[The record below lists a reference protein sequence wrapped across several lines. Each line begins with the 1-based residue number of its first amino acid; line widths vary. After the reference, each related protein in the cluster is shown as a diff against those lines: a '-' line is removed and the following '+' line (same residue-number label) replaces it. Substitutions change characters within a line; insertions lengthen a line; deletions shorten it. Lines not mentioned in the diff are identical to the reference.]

1 MHQPSE
7 VLALTQEDTQ
17 LRSCYTESTD
27 SVIWPLFGLLIGKL
41 FTHRSIAIPG
51 WDLISIQ
58 SRPLK

>member
-41 FTHRSIAIPG
+41 FTHRSIAIP
-51 WDLISIQ
+51 
-58 SRPLK
+58 